1 MLKQWFS
8 SYFCFASAW
17 LHQKSLTSDILIW
30 LKNFHLSNPD
40 SSWCYIISI
49 FQVLTW
55 VVVTQFHSPL
65 KSHLVLLH
73 NVHYPRLVDIII
85 HSFENYPRLQCCTS
99 SSSGVPHYPTY
110 NILHYPCL
118 QCTLSSLLYI
128 FLGCLLQLQDS
139 LQPPPQQRPITRQA
153 TFTRAR
159 KNQTNRLQLHC
170 TCTWVWG
177 SDENHVFE
185 PLLPPL

>member
-1 MLKQWFS
+1 MAPTPQPLWHQISPPALKQEKFQQQKIAFSFKLIANSSGLFRFFNSRSPERFICYHHILLKQWFS

-55 VVVTQFHSPL
+55 VGVTQFYSPL

-73 NVHYPRLVDIII
+73 NVHYPHLVDIIL
-85 HSFENYPRLQCCTS
+85 HSFESYPWLQCCTS
-99 SSSGVPHYPTY
+99 SSSGVPHFPTY

-118 QCTLSSLLYI
+118 QCTLSS
-128 FLGCLLQLQDS
+128 
-139 LQPPPQQRPITRQA
+139 IT
-153 TFTRAR
+153 
-159 KNQTNRLQLHC
+159 
-170 TCTWVWG
+170 V
-177 SDENHVFE
+177 
-185 PLLPPL
+185 